1 MTFTVPD
8 EVARRLEAAATARGV
23 PVDQVVVEALTE
35 WTEHH
40 PADPAESPES
50 FIGIGAGRPDLAEHH
65 DDVLEAFIG
74 CAASGTSEPFDIHR
88 ARAAAADAKLA
99 RGA

>member
-40 PADPAESPES
+40 ADDLPELS
-50 FIGIGAGRPDLAEHH
+50 FIGIGQGRPGLAEHH

>member
-40 PADPAESPES
+40 SGDLPES
-50 FIGIGAGRPDLAEHH
+50 SFVGIGAGRPDLAERH

-74 CAASGTSEPFDIHR
+74 CAASGTSELFDIHR

>member
-1 MTFTVPD
+1 
-8 EVARRLEAAATARGV
+8 
-23 PVDQVVVEALTE
+23 VVEALTE

-40 PADPAESPES
+40 PAELPELS
-50 FIGIGAGRPDLAEHH
+50 FIGIGEGRPDLAEHH

-88 ARAAAADAKLA
+88 ARAAAAAAGSPRAPDG
-99 RGA
+99 RPRCC